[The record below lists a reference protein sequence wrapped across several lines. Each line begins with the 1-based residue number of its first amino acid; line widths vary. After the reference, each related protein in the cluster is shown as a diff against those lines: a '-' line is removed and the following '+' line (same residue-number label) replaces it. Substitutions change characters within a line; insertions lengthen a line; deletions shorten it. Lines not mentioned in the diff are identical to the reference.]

1 MKQNRTKKGI
11 KIVKWWVICVF
22 FSSLHSTSLFFLSIA
37 LLFICRC
44 FAQENLLTHHSVL
57 LSWNTKTQ
65 KILRERERT
74 EKKWMKQS
82 CAHARV
88 LWIGLGKHIHSRTRP
103 SWMGKNDEE
112 NSLWRNVGVLQKV
125 LARPINV
132 CKWYHIIAVS
142 ACTNALWVCTHRTK
156 SIFFSLGCLHSL
168 SIFLWL
174 TQVLVVDDDD
184 GGGSSSQWPQ
194 FGNIALCKCKSLHI
208 QRRIHWECRARRKVF
223 FLKL

>member
-125 LARPINV
+125 LAPDKCVQMISYYRSLCVYECSVGVYTSHKI
-132 CKWYHIIAVS
+132 HFFRS
-142 ACTNALWVCTHRTK
+142 AVCTVYR
-156 SIFFSLGCLHSL
+156 FSSDWHKYLSSMTMTAAAAAASGHSL
-168 SIFLWL
+168 A
-174 TQVLVVDDDD
+174 T
-184 GGGSSSQWPQ
+184 
-194 FGNIALCKCKSLHI
+194 
-208 QRRIHWECRARRKVF
+208 
-223 FLKL
+223 